1 MVGISWTLY
10 SWSGD
15 ASTEQPSGYVMPQLL
30 VEPDRVVVGSQPGV
44 WTDVH
49 ANENNPSGKLG
60 GDLLEAQAFPPGTVG
75 SCRPRS

>member
-1 MVGISWTLY
+1 
-10 SWSGD
+10 
-15 ASTEQPSGYVMPQLL
+15 MPQLL
-30 VEPDRVVVGSQPGV
+30 VERDRVVVGSQPGV